1 MTKYHNNYYTTR
13 VSGGGV
19 SFCGVLAI
27 VFITLKLLKV
37 IDWSWVWVL
46 APIWIP
52 AALAATGI
60 AIYLLVLAI
69 ILIVHKI
76 KNKRASKRI
85 RSYYKNM
92 FEDEEKE

>member
-46 APIWIP
+46 APVWIP
-52 AALAATGI
+52 AALVVVGI
-60 AIYLLVLAI
+60 ALYLLALTFMI
-69 ILIVHKI
+69 IVRKV
-76 KNKRASKRI
+76 KRKRASKRI